1 LRESK
6 EIWLKIAFTL
16 LIIGFSFSSY
26 SFGFLS
32 HFYIHNLIFPNVRVR
47 GVNIGGLSLEG
58 AKGYLE
64 NMEKGIK
71 FKLRWLNG
79 EREFSMKE
87 VGLGVDIE
95 EVLRRAYEIGRRGW
109 TSAFREAWICLW
121 KGIDVEAEIK
131 VKDKRR
137 WENFLAF
144 LRKSTNKPAR
154 DARPIVERG
163 RVVDIIPAES
173 GYAVDEEKLLT
184 MLAKGGGGYIELP
197 MKELLPKVREED
209 LEGME
214 LLSEFSTSIAGS
226 SAGRRENIKKA
237 VSAIDGTLISPGESF
252 SFNEKVGPRVS
263 ERGYK
268 IAPVMVRGELVPG
281 VGGGVCQVSTTL
293 YNAVLLAGLKV
304 VRREHHARPVKYV
317 SPGRDA
323 TVVYGY
329 IDLIFKNDKD
339 APIYI
344 QGEVKGGRIIFRIF
358 GRRDFES
365 IKIYSDVVRKGDG
378 TIIAKT
384 YRVIDF
390 GSEKRSELI
399 STDIYRP
406 LPPKASAQKAVEREL
421 HP

>member
-1 LRESK
+1 M
-6 EIWLKIAFTL
+6 
-16 LIIGFSFSSY
+16 
-26 SFGFLS
+26 
-32 HFYIHNLIFPNVRVR
+32 
-47 GVNIGGLSLEG
+47 EG

-109 TSAFREAWICLW
+109 ASAFREAWICLW

-197 MKELLPKVREED
+197 VKELLPKVREED

-293 YNAVLLAGLKV
+293 YNAVLLAGLRV

-329 IDLIFKNDKD
+329 IDLIFKNEKD

-344 QGEVKGGRIIFRIF
+344 QGEVKGGRMIFRIF

-365 IKIYSDVVRKGDG
+365 IKIYSDVSRKEDG

-406 LPPKASAQKAVEREL
+406 LPPKASAQKAVGRE
-421 HP
+421 

>member
-1 LRESK
+1 M
-6 EIWLKIAFTL
+6 
-16 LIIGFSFSSY
+16 
-26 SFGFLS
+26 
-32 HFYIHNLIFPNVRVR
+32 
-47 GVNIGGLSLEG
+47 EG

-79 EREFSMKE
+79 GREFSMKE

-173 GYAVDEEKLLT
+173 GYALDEEKFLT

-197 MKELLPKVREED
+197 MKELLPKVRGED

-214 LLSEFSTSIAGS
+214 LLSEFSTPLAGS
-226 SAGRRENIKKA
+226 SLARRANIKKA
-237 VSAIDGTLISPGESF
+237 VSEIDGTLLKPGESF
-252 SFNEKVGPRVS
+252 SFNKTVGPRVS

-304 VRREHHARPVKYV
+304 VRREHHARPVEYV

-329 IDLIFKNDKD
+329 IDLIFKNEKD

-358 GRRDFES
+358 GSRDFES

-406 LPPKASAQKAVEREL
+406 LPKKALSVRNGD
-421 HP
+421 

>member
-6 EIWLKIAFTL
+6 EIWLKIAFVI
-16 LIIGFSFSSY
+16 LILFLSFSSY
-26 SFGFLS
+26 SLGFLTY
-32 HFYIHNLIFPNVRVR
+32 FYLHHLIFPNIRVID
-47 GVNIGGLSLEG
+47 VNLGGRSLGG
-58 AKGYLE
+58 AKSYLE
-64 NMEKGIK
+64 KVEGDLSFRLKLRNEMKE
-71 FKLRWLNG
+71 FKL
-79 EREFSMKE
+79 KE
-87 VGLGVDIE
+87 VGLGFDVGEI
-95 EVLRRAYEIGRRGW
+95 LREAYGIGRKGW
-109 TSAFREAWICLW
+109 ISAFKEAWVCLRKGVKLG
-121 KGIDVEAEIK
+121 KGIEIR
-131 VKDKRR
+131 DRRR
-137 WENFLAF
+137 WENFLYF
-144 LRKSTNKPAR
+144 LRKTMNKPAR

-163 RVVDIIPAES
+163 RIVEIIPAES
-173 GYAVDEEKLLT
+173 GYGVDEGKLLK
-184 MLAKGGGGYIELP
+184 MLIEGRGGYIELP
-197 MKELLPKVREED
+197 MKVLLPKVREED

-214 LLSEFSTSIAGS
+214 LLSEFSSSIAGS

-339 APIYI
+339 SPIYI

-365 IKIYSDVVRKGDG
+365 IKIYSDVERKEDG

-384 YRVIDF
+384 YRVIDL

-399 STDIYRP
+399 STDIYKP
-406 LPPKASAQKAVEREL
+406 LPKKALSPRNGD
-421 HP
+421 